1 MPVSATR
8 VDTGLHGVY
17 SISSRWGFDFVS
29 GYTVKAIPAGSNM
42 SLEELRKGKYVL
54 DEKQWLTVRI
64 YMRANRRS
72 KTQTSQTPANSIS
85 RVHRRCSWHGRGHP
99 SPPEEPP
106 FDGVCQMFFAVL
118 TLKISH
124 QRRDSG
130 WIHTL
135 LEEAENERMHLMF
148 VG

>member
-42 SLEELRKGKYVL
+42 SLEELRKGRYVL

-72 KTQTSQTPANSIS
+72 KTHTHITNTSEFYFSS
-85 RVHRRCSWHGRGHP
+85 P
-99 SPPEEPP
+99 SQVFLAWSQPP
-106 FDGVCQMFFAVL
+106 FA
-118 TLKISH
+118 T
-124 QRRDSG
+124 
-130 WIHTL
+130 
-135 LEEAENERMHLMF
+135 
-148 VG
+148 